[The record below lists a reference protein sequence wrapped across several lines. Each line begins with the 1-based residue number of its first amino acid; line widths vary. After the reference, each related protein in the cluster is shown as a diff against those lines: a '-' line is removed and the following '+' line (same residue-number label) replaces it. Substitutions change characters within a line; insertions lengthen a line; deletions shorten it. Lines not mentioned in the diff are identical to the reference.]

1 MIDRDNWDKSSIIH
15 ISLLK
20 TPFSLFMDIWFKVK
34 NFLGGEIFCH
44 SWIRKPRQKRLD
56 CQLEKLTTTVKE
68 LHARL
73 RILLYRLN
81 LEKREIFL
89 KNVSSWLRAIGNQW
103 PHPFSP
109 ILRVPFLEVRSIGR
123 GGKFV
128 SSSEEIFKF
137 KFCIKCWARLQKN
150 WTLTLIKWM
159 HTEKNY

>member
-56 CQLEKLTTTVKE
+56 CQLEKLTATVKE

-103 PHPFSP
+103 PHPFSS
-109 ILRVPFLEVRSIGR
+109 ILRVPFLEVRSIGW
-123 GGKFV
+123 GGSLLVLLRNFLNLNFV
-128 SSSEEIFKF
+128 LSAEQDYKRIE
-137 KFCIKCWARLQKN
+137 
-150 WTLTLIKWM
+150 
-159 HTEKNY
+159 H